1 LRYIYININA
11 IMVVDF
17 KTERERI
24 AKNVLLI
31 EDAKT
36 LEEIQ
41 MLIDMS
47 LGMEE
52 PEGTLEEY
60 NAEID
65 QAVLDKKNG
74 LATSHE
80 ALKRERKNW

>member
-1 LRYIYININA
+1 
-11 IMVVDF
+11 MVADF

-31 EDAKT
+31 EDAKI

-41 MLIDMS
+41 MLIEMS
-47 LGMEE
+47 LDMGNRED
-52 PEGTLEEY
+52 TLEEY

-65 QAVLDKKNG
+65 QAVLDMKNG
-74 LATSHE
+74 LGTPHE
-80 ALKRERKNW
+80 ALKRERKHW